1 MDAAGSA
8 WMDPDPNAA
17 EREEEAARSIS
28 HKSQIG
34 QSSRQ
39 QRAAARGSRGAK
51 IAVISTDAAAIV
63 ASMSV
68 AAWLRQTSVNTPEAL
83 GPMVLTGVLAVP
95 IWLCVFARYKL
106 YTAAAVTS
114 VTAEIRR
121 LLHAVAAAVA
131 CTAILS
137 LFLGTETSRVWLL
150 LTFATALPTLIVER
164 AIVRRAFRRA
174 RTRGQLQRKVLIIGT
189 NAEALGIVQMLSSN
203 TGLGYQVL
211 GLLECGDP
219 TPGISPVR
227 VLGSWR
233 DAPEIVQALGAT
245 GVIIATSAI
254 DTPVA
259 NRLARELIE
268 IGCHVELTS
277 GLVDISADRLL
288 ARPLGRRAVMYIE
301 PVRRL
306 GWRAVAKRAFDIII
320 TAGLLV
326 VGAPILIVA
335 ALLIKLDSKGPVFFS
350 QVRVGKDG
358 RLFRVRKLRTMVA
371 DAEQQLELL
380 RDRSEIDG
388 PLFKMRDDPRIT
400 RVGNVLRKASIDEL
414 PQLWNVLVGEMS
426 IVGPRPALPSE
437 ALEWT
442 DDLRSRLRVK
452 PGITGMWQ
460 VNGRST
466 ASFDDYVRHDLYY
479 VDNWSLLTDLAI
491 LAKTVPVVLFRKG
504 AF

>member
-1 MDAAGSA
+1 MTPDIDAAL
-8 WMDPDPNAA
+8 
-17 EREEEAARSIS
+17 REEIAARDASVRP
-28 HKSQIG
+28 QIV
-34 QSSRQ
+34 QTARR

-51 IAVISTDAAAIV
+51 LAVILADATAIV
-63 ASMSV
+63 LSMIL
-68 AAWLRQTSVNTPEAL
+68 AAWLRMTVVGSPGEAV
-83 GPMVLTGVLAVP
+83 GPIILTGAVAVP
-95 IWLCVFARYKL
+95 LWLCVFARYKL

-137 LFLGTETSRVWLL
+137 LFLSTETSRLWLL
-150 LTFATALPTLIVER
+150 LTFATALPIVIVER
-164 AIVRRAFRRA
+164 AIIRQAFRRA
-174 RTRGQLQRKVLIIGT
+174 RTRGQLQRRVVIIGT

-306 GWRAVAKRAFDIII
+306 GWRAVAKRAFDIVIA
-320 TAGLLV
+320 AGLLV
-326 VGAPILIVA
+326 FGAPIILFA
-335 ALLIKLDSKGPVFFS
+335 AIAIKLDTPGPVFFS
-350 QVRVGKDG
+350 QVRIGKDG
-358 RLFRVRKLRTMVA
+358 KLFRVRKLRTMVD
-371 DAEQQLELL
+371 DAEQQLEPL
-380 RDRSEIDG
+380 REQSEVDG
-388 PLFKMRDDPRIT
+388 PLFKMRDDPRVT
-400 RVGNVLRKASIDEL
+400 RVGRYLRKASIDEL
-414 PQLWNVLVGEMS
+414 PQLWNVVVGEMS
-426 IVGPRPALPSE
+426 VVGPRPALPSE
-437 ALEWT
+437 ASEWT
-442 DDLRSRLRVK
+442 EDLRSRLRVK

-466 ASFDDYVRHDLYY
+466 SSFDDYVRHDLYY

-491 LAKTVPVVLFRKG
+491 VAKTVPVVLFRRG
-504 AF
+504 AY

>member
-1 MDAAGSA
+1 MC
-8 WMDPDPNAA
+8 
-17 EREEEAARSIS
+17 
-28 HKSQIG
+28 
-34 QSSRQ
+34 
-39 QRAAARGSRGAK
+39 
-51 IAVISTDAAAIV
+51 IAVWIRQTAV
-63 ASMSV
+63 AS
-68 AAWLRQTSVNTPEAL
+68 PEAI
-83 GPMVLTGVLAVP
+83 GPIVLTGAVAVP

-137 LFLGTETSRVWLL
+137 LVLGTQTSRVWLV
-150 LTFATALPTLIVER
+150 LTFATALPIIVIER
-164 AIVRRAFRRA
+164 AVIRQAFRRA
-174 RTRGQLQRKVLIIGT
+174 RTRGQLQRRVVIIGT

-203 TGLGYQVL
+203 TGLGYNVL
-211 GLLECGDP
+211 GLLECGDS

-233 DAPEIVQALGAT
+233 DAPAIVQSLGAT

-306 GWRAVAKRAFDIII
+306 GWRAVAKRTFDIVVA
-320 TAGLLV
+320 AGLLIF
-326 VGAPILIVA
+326 GAPIVLLA
-335 ALLIKLDSKGPVFFS
+335 AIAIKLDSSGPVFFS

-358 RLFRVRKLRTMVA
+358 RLFRVRKLRTMVT
-371 DAEQQLELL
+371 DAEEQLDVL
-380 RDRSEIDG
+380 RDQSEVDG
-388 PLFKMRDDPRIT
+388 PLFKMRDDPRVT
-400 RVGNVLRKASIDEL
+400 RVGRVLRKASIDEL

-426 IVGPRPALPSE
+426 VVGPRPALPSE
-437 ALEWT
+437 ASEWT
-442 DDLRSRLRVK
+442 EDLRSRLRVK

-466 ASFDDYVRHDLYY
+466 SSFDDYVRHDLYY

-491 LAKTVPVVLFRKG
+491 VAKTIPVVLFRRG
-504 AF
+504 AY